1 MGAITIRLRGTD
13 RRTTET
19 ATTGHAPAPIPADVA
34 EALGA
39 YDDARAKANAADDAF
54 GPSVHPDVWK
64 MHVEVMEL
72 EGAAHFENTRLHVE
86 ELCRHF
92 PGLAPAIRV
101 MWMHVLDERMDR
113 LGRCC
118 TNGGPIVP

>member
-1 MGAITIRLRGTD
+1 MSAHESRSTTD
-13 RRTTET
+13 ENVTPEL
-19 ATTGHAPAPIPADVA
+19 PPIPADVA
-34 EALGA
+34 AALVA
-39 YDDARAKANAADDAF
+39 HDEARAKAREAEAKFRA
-54 GPSVHPDVWK
+54 SVHPDVWK
-64 MHVEVMEL
+64 MHVELEEL
-72 EGAAHFENTRLHVE
+72 EGEARFENMMLHVE

-118 TNGGPIVP
+118 TDGGPIVP